1 MTRHALG
8 VDIGGTGI
16 KAAPVDVIAGK
27 LLADRVRVLTPHP
40 ATPDSVTAVVADLVE
55 QIPST
60 GPIGIAFP
68 AAVKDGVTLSAA
80 NVDRAW
86 INADASR
93 AFRLATKRP
102 VTVINDADAAG
113 LAEMHHG
120 AAADEDGVVIVLT
133 LGTGIGCA
141 LFANSVLVP
150 NTELGHLPIRGKDA
164 EKRAS
169 DAARSTKGYS
179 WKKWAEKLN
188 EYLLTMERLFHP
200 DLFVL
205 GGGAVKNAEKFF
217 PYLRTRTRLVP
228 AALGNNAGII
238 GAAMAAS
245 VRPEEKTQT
254 DDEQEYAEQPS
265 QNGVIHLHAELGA
278 EEHAEN

>member
-16 KAAPVDVIAGK
+16 KAAPVDVTTGK
-27 LLADRVRVLTPHP
+27 LLTERVRVLTPHP
-40 ATPDSVTAVVADLVE
+40 ATPDSVTAVVAELVGE
-55 QIPST
+55 IQST

-68 AAVKDGVTLSAA
+68 AAVKNGVTLSAS
-80 NVDRAW
+80 NVDRSW

-113 LAEMHHG
+113 LAEVHHG
-120 AAADEDGVVIVLT
+120 AAAGVDGVVIVLT

-141 LFANSVLVP
+141 LFANSILVP

-164 EKRAS
+164 EERAS

-188 EYLLTMERLFHP
+188 EYLLTMERLFYP

-217 PYLRTRTRLVP
+217 PYLRTRTRIVP
-228 AALGNNAGII
+228 ATLGNDAGIV

-245 VRPEEKTQT
+245 VRPHQETQT
-254 DDEQEYAEQPS
+254 DNQQEHAKQPS
-265 QNGVIHLHAELGA
+265 QNGVVHLHSDLGA
-278 EEHAEN
+278 EEHAKN

>member
-16 KAAPVDVIAGK
+16 KAAPVDVASGR

-40 ATPDSVTAVVADLVE
+40 ATPDAITTVVAELVG
-55 QIPST
+55 QIQSS

-68 AAVKDGVTLSAA
+68 AAVKNGVTLSAT

-93 AFRLATKRP
+93 AFRLATRRP

-113 LAEMHHG
+113 LAEVRHG
-120 AAADEDGVVIVLT
+120 AAAGVDGVVIVLT

-164 EKRAS
+164 EQRAS

-188 EYLLTMERLFHP
+188 EYLLTMERLFYP

-217 PYLRTRTRLVP
+217 PYLHTRTRLVP
-228 AALGNNAGII
+228 AALGNNAGIV

-245 VRPEEKTQT
+245 VRPQQKAQPDHQEK
-254 DDEQEYAEQPS
+254 
-265 QNGVIHLHAELGA
+265 HAEEPAQHDVIQLHSEFGA
-278 EEHAEN
+278 EEHARN